1 MEAGSVLLEKELLPE
16 ETIQSA
22 LAELQRRFASGG
34 CMARALDFGRLLPS
48 FSAGSVDEALHRLW
62 KQGAVEME
70 CLSDGSIA
78 YSFPRR

>member
-1 MEAGSVLLEKELLPE
+1 MEAGSVLERELAPE
-16 ETIQSA
+16 ETIERA
-22 LAELQRRFASGG
+22 RAELQRRFTSGG
-34 CMARALDFGRLLPS
+34 CMARALDFARLLPS
-48 FSAGSVDEALHRLW
+48 FSAESVDEALHRLW